1 MGSAPLDS
9 NYTAG
14 KPDFKKLKLNPDKF
28 RVSSSGLPGGTPGVL
43 ARASGFGAA
52 GFGADFAEASYDPSS
67 LMAAGADF
75 TVAGT
80 NGRKRVSSF
89 VQAGAVSPTT
99 KSAVV
104 SGNFPIAS
112 VPAGN
117 ASGLLRA
124 EPGSATNLT
133 GALVDGAVLG
143 KVPSVPS
150 GPTVPAS
157 CLAIKTAN
165 SASPSGTYSI
175 DPDGTGGN
183 AAFDAYCDMTTDGG
197 GWTRVMN
204 V

>member
-28 RVSSSGLPGGTPGVL
+28 RVSSSGLPGGTLGVL
-43 ARASGFGAA
+43 ARASGFGADSA
-52 GFGADFAEASYDPSS
+52 RASYDPAS

-80 NGRKRVSSF
+80 NGRKRIVSY
-89 VQAGAVSPTT
+89 VQSAGISPAT
-99 KSAVV
+99 KLASVA
-104 SGNFPIAS
+104 GNFPTAS

-124 EPGSATNLT
+124 EPGSSTNLT

-143 KVPSVPS
+143 KVPNVPS
-150 GPTVPAS
+150 APTVPAS